1 MDSGTFLIGH
11 PTNTDGKFMS
21 LAESKRK
28 YPAITKTNKEVLRVL
43 KEYQKAQ
50 KTVLINCTKHI
61 NQEHGFALKREI
73 KLFSP

>member
-28 YPAITKTNKEVLRVL
+28 YPAITKTNKEVLRAL

-50 KTVLINCTKHI
+50 CFN
-61 NQEHGFALKREI
+61 
-73 KLFSP
+73 KLH